1 MSERDAP
8 AVALASAEVQQAEAQ
23 LALVQAKLA
32 RAALVAPMDGLLV
45 TGDWVQ
51 QIGGP
56 VETGKEMFEIAAT
69 EAYRAVLHVADRDI
83 ARVQPGQP
91 GALRLTGLPQHSY
104 PFKVSTVTATAS
116 VQDGTNGFR
125 VEAEWTGE
133 APALSPGMQGVG
145 KVTVGESNLIMVW
158 IRPSIDWLRLKL
170 WSWWW

>member
-1 MSERDAP
+1 
-8 AVALASAEVQQAEAQ
+8 
-23 LALVQAKLA
+23 
-32 RAALVAPMDGLLV
+32 
-45 TGDWVQ
+45 
-51 QIGGP
+51 
-56 VETGKEMFEIAAT
+56 
-69 EAYRAVLHVADRDI
+69 VADRDI
-83 ARVQPGQP
+83 ARVHPGQP

-133 APALSPGMQGVG
+133 ASALSPGMQGVG
-145 KVTVGESNLIMVW
+145 KVTVGESNLLMVW